1 MTMAMVGKAM
11 VMVTK
16 TKGREQMAEMVA
28 MAMPAAMMA
37 MAGKA
42 MAMAMVGKAMA
53 MVTKA
58 KVVEQQM
65 AAMMAS
71 RESEVPGVAACPLG
85 DDWEIPD
92 TRRGPTFFLGNTG
105 VYQILETSTLLMSPV
120 SDKSQYFRSWVKSC
134 LVLSC
139 LYVTPIIGSAEQLN
153 SYHSTQCLLQ
163 CTTEH
168 IVQCT
173 LKLT

>member
-28 MAMPAAMMA
+28 MAMPAAM
-37 MAGKA
+37 

-92 TRRGPTFFLGNTG
+92 TRRGPTFF
-105 VYQILETSTLLMSPV
+105 
-120 SDKSQYFRSWVKSC
+120 
-134 LVLSC
+134 
-139 LYVTPIIGSAEQLN
+139 
-153 SYHSTQCLLQ
+153 
-163 CTTEH
+163 
-168 IVQCT
+168 
-173 LKLT
+173 

>member
-1 MTMAMVGKAM
+1 M

-16 TKGREQMAEMVA
+16 TKGREQMAEMMAMVA
-28 MAMPAAMMA
+28 MAMVMAMPAAM
-37 MAGKA
+37 

-92 TRRGPTFFLGNTG
+92 TRRGPTFF
-105 VYQILETSTLLMSPV
+105 
-120 SDKSQYFRSWVKSC
+120 
-134 LVLSC
+134 
-139 LYVTPIIGSAEQLN
+139 
-153 SYHSTQCLLQ
+153 
-163 CTTEH
+163 
-168 IVQCT
+168 
-173 LKLT
+173 